1 MSKFK
6 RTLKIYFLKRFIE
19 VVVKKFLKKLN
30 LQQTAHKQS
39 LRLPS
44 ATIPKTTF
52 SSLLILIFKQTL
64 RTVHSIVQIILLK
77 QLVSDLY

>member
-1 MSKFK
+1 MMSNFK

-52 SSLLILIFKQTL
+52 SSLLIFKQTL